1 MKKYFSKIEK
11 KSIDC
16 IYLKKLI
23 KNVIGLGL
31 SGNKITDN
39 ISVFITSCGV
49 LKIINKY
56 IRIFNLI
63 YKNEFFIGDLIFIRN
78 KDINLSKDIKKIKAE
93 NTDYNE
99 ENIALENKKYI
110 IDKANPQFL
119 NWIQDFNSP
128 LFGYLFSNFKQKPQ
142 TELILIVEKN
152 FNTLFGLFFNSR
164 YKLTTHKIIQIKTNA
179 NIFRLY
185 TSKNCNKFLYFLNRD
200 CFLKE
205 IKILQRLRNIIQ
217 IFSIEHTMN
226 RIKKLPKIYN
236 FSIRSSLFIYRPDIK
251 FKIEI
256 A

>member
-1 MKKYFSKIEK
+1 MKHYFSKIEK

-23 KNVIGLGL
+23 KIVLGLGL
-31 SGNKITDN
+31 SSNKITDS
-39 ISVFITSCGV
+39 ISIFITSRGV
-49 LKIINKY
+49 LQIINKY

-78 KDINLSKDIKKIKAE
+78 KDINLSKDIKKKKVE
-93 NTDYNE
+93 HTGEYK
-99 ENIALENKKYI
+99 ENIYLENKKYI
-110 IDKANPQFL
+110 IDKVNPQFL

-142 TELILIVEKN
+142 KELIVEKN
-152 FNTLFGLFFNSR
+152 FNTLFGLFFNSN

-185 TSKNCNKFLYFLNRD
+185 TSKNCNKFLYFINRD
-200 CFLKE
+200 CYLKG

-217 IFSIEHTMN
+217 IFSIEHTIN
-226 RIKKLPKIYN
+226 RFKKLPKIYN

-256 A
+256 PH

>member
-1 MKKYFSKIEK
+1 MKKYFFKVEK
-11 KSIDC
+11 KNIDF

-23 KNVIGLGL
+23 KNVLGLGL
-31 SGNKITDN
+31 SSNKITKN
-39 ISVFITSCGV
+39 ISVFITSRGV
-49 LKIINKY
+49 LQIINKY

-78 KDINLSKDIKKIKAE
+78 RDTNFLKDIKKIKAE
-93 NTDYNE
+93 NIHE
-99 ENIALENKKYI
+99 RGKNILLENKKYI
-110 IDKANPQFL
+110 IDKVNSQFL

-142 TELILIVEKN
+142 KELIVEKK

-164 YKLTTHKIIQIKTNA
+164 YKLTTHKIIQIQTNA

-185 TSKNCNKFLYFLNRD
+185 SSKNCNKFLYFLNGE
-200 CFLKE
+200 CYLKG

-217 IFSIEHTMN
+217 IFSIEHTIN
-226 RIKKLPKIYN
+226 KIKKLSKFYN

-251 FKIEI
+251 LKI
-256 A
+256 